1 MAAAPSTTRQWGVTP
16 PISTTLPTAQEL
28 SANDDL
34 IAELKLQNNFESPAE
49 TERRKQVL
57 QLLQRVTIEFVKVV
71 SRKKG
76 LSQAAVE
83 AAGGK
88 IFTYGSYR
96 LGVYGPGSDI
106 DTLVLGP
113 KHVVIDDFFAEFP
126 PLLESMAPQGAV
138 EKITPVPDAFVP
150 LIKLELSGISIDLIF
165 ARLIVPSIPL
175 NLDLKNNDYLRGLDE
190 KEVRSL
196 NGTRVTDEILE
207 LVPQQKTFRLA
218 LRAIKLWAQRR
229 AIYSNIVGFPGG
241 VAWAM
246 LVARVC
252 QLYPQATG
260 SVIVGKFFRIMNK
273 WAWPQPVL
281 LKPIEDGPL
290 QMKVWNPK
298 IYHGDRFHLMPIIT
312 PAYPSMCA
320 THNISMSTKAVI
332 LRELQRGGDIVDK
345 IWAKQATWNDL
356 FKKHSFFTSDYKY
369 YLGVTASSRTK
380 EAESVWS
387 GLVESKVRHLV
398 GALDRKPTIA
408 VAHPFP
414 KGFERI
420 HIVSNEE
427 EAEAVKNGSLK
438 YQDKGTKTETTD
450 EIKDAA
456 HQAAA
461 QSGREDTDV
470 PGAANNT
477 AANDGRIIYTTTYY
491 IGLELKP
498 VEPGASRSLDISS
511 DAQFFKSM
519 CTSWPGYQPG
529 INDLSITHVR
539 NYDLPEDL
547 FQEGEARPTRP
558 KKKVVK
564 KVPAGG
570 QKRSFDSVDVSTYI
584 KIYLATVSTVHVFFT
599 KSRLPRVAWCP

>member
-1 MAAAPSTTRQWGVTP
+1 MSTPPVRQWGVTP
-16 PISTTLPTAQEL
+16 PISTALPTPDEL
-28 SANDDL
+28 AANDDL
-34 IAELKLQNNFESPAE
+34 ISELKAQNNFESPAE

-57 QLLQRVTIEFVKVV
+57 QLIQRVTHEFVKVV

-76 LSQAAVE
+76 LSPAAVE

-106 DTLVLGP
+106 DTLVVGP
-113 KHVVIDDFFAEFP
+113 KHVLIDDFFSDFP
-126 PLLESMAPQGAV
+126 PVLEKMAPPGAI
-138 EKITPVPDAFVP
+138 EKMTPVPDAFVP
-150 LIKLELSGISIDLIF
+150 IIKLELSGISIDLIF
-165 ARLIVPSIPL
+165 ARLIVSSVPL

-252 QLYPQATG
+252 QLYPHATG

-290 QMKVWNPK
+290 QIKVWNPK

-345 IWAKQATWNDL
+345 IFLKQLTWNDL
-356 FKKHSFFTSDYKY
+356 FARHSFFTHDYKY
-369 YLGVTASSRTK
+369 YLSITASSRTK

-387 GLVESKVRHLV
+387 GLVESKIRHLV

-414 KGFERI
+414 KGFERV
-420 HIVSNEE
+420 HIISNEE
-427 EAEAVKNGSLK
+427 EAEAVKNGSTK

-450 EIKDAA
+450 ETKDAA

-461 QSGREDTDV
+461 QSGVENAEV
-470 PGAANNT
+470 EPVGENANG
-477 AANDGRIIYTTTYY
+477 DSRIIYTTTYY

-498 VEPGASRSLDISS
+498 LEPGASRSLDIST
-511 DAQFFKSM
+511 DAQIFKST
-519 CTSWPGYQPG
+519 CTSWAGYQPG

-539 NYDLPEDL
+539 NFDLPEDV
-547 FQEGEARPTRP
+547 FQPGEARPTRP
-558 KKKVVK
+558 KKKVIK
-564 KVPAGG
+564 KPEAGA
-570 QKRSFDSVDVSTYI
+570 QKRGIDSLDDASLPAAKRQVTSNGISSTPTP
-584 KIYLATVSTVHVFFT
+584 A
-599 KSRLPRVAWCP
+599 

>member
-1 MAAAPSTTRQWGVTP
+1 MATPTPTRQWGVTP
-16 PISTTLPTAQEL
+16 PISTTLPTSEEL
-28 SANDDL
+28 AANDDL

-57 QLLQRVTIEFVKVV
+57 QLLQRVTTEFVKLV

-76 LSQAAVE
+76 LSPAAVE

-106 DTLVLGP
+106 DTLVVGP
-113 KHVVIDDFFAEFP
+113 KHVVMDDFFAEFP
-126 PLLESMAPQGAV
+126 PLLEQMAPPGAV

-320 THNISMSTKAVI
+320 THNISMSTKSVL

-356 FKKHSFFTSDYKY
+356 FARHTFFTQDYKY
-369 YLGVTASSRTK
+369 YLSITASSKTK

-398 GALDRKPTIA
+398 GALDRKSTIA

-414 KGFERI
+414 KGFERT
-420 HIVSNEE
+420 HIVNSEE
-427 EAEAVKNGSLK
+427 ETEAVKNGSLK
-438 YQDKGTKTETTD
+438 YQDKGIKTETTD

-470 PGAANNT
+470 PAA
-477 AANDGRIIYTTTYY
+477 AKDVANGDSRTIYTTTYY

-498 VEPGASRSLDISS
+498 IEPGASRSLDISS
-511 DAQFFKSM
+511 DAQIFKST

-529 INDLSITHVR
+529 VNDLSITHVR
-539 NYDLPEDL
+539 NYDLPDDV
-547 FQEGEARPTRP
+547 FQPGETRPSRP

-564 KVPAGG
+564 RVSAGA
-570 QKRSFDSVDVSTYI
+570 QKRTLESVDESPNPPAKRQVTSDGFS
-584 KIYLATVSTVHVFFT
+584 ATAT
-599 KSRLPRVAWCP
+599 PA

>member
-1 MAAAPSTTRQWGVTP
+1 MAAPPAPARQWGVTP
-16 PISTTLPTAQEL
+16 PISTTLPTSEEL
-28 SANDDL
+28 AANDDL

-57 QLLQRVTIEFVKVV
+57 QLLQRVTTEFVKLV

-76 LSQAAVE
+76 LSPAAVE

-126 PLLESMAPQGAV
+126 PLLESMAPQGAI
-138 EKITPVPDAFVP
+138 EKMTPVPDAFVP

-320 THNISMSTKAVI
+320 THNISASTKSVI
-332 LRELQRGGDIVDK
+332 LRELKRGGDLVDK

-356 FKKHSFFTSDYKY
+356 FTRHSFFTEDYKY
-369 YLGVTASSRTK
+369 YLGITASSKTK

-398 GALDRKPTIA
+398 GALDRKSTIA

-414 KGFERI
+414 KGFERT
-420 HIVSNEE
+420 HQVNNGEE
-427 EAEAVKNGSLK
+427 GEAVKNGSLK
-438 YQDKGTKTETTD
+438 YQDKGIKTETTD
-450 EIKDAA
+450 ETKDAA

-461 QSGREDTDV
+461 QSGREDTEV
-470 PGAANNT
+470 PAAADNT
-477 AANDGRIIYTTTYY
+477 VNGDSHIIYTTTYY
-491 IGLELKP
+491 IGLELMP
-498 VEPGASRSLDISS
+498 VDPGASRSLDISS

-529 INDLSITHVR
+529 TNDLSITHVR

-547 FQEGEARPTRP
+547 FQPGETRPTRP

-564 KVPAGG
+564 KAATGG
-570 QKRSFDSVDVSTYI
+570 QKRSFDSLDVSACI
-584 KIYLATVSTVHVFFT
+584 KRVRSCHGHHLPCRLVFY
-599 KSRLPRVAWCP
+599 

>member
-1 MAAAPSTTRQWGVTP
+1 MSTPPVRQWGVTP
-16 PISTTLPTAQEL
+16 PISTALPTPDEL
-28 SANDDL
+28 AANDDL
-34 IAELKLQNNFESPAE
+34 ISELKAQNNFESPAE

-57 QLLQRVTIEFVKVV
+57 QLIQRVTHEFVKVV

-76 LSQAAVE
+76 LSPAAVE

-106 DTLVLGP
+106 DTLVVGP
-113 KHVVIDDFFAEFP
+113 KHVLIDDFFSDFP
-126 PLLESMAPQGAV
+126 PVLEKMAPPGAI
-138 EKITPVPDAFVP
+138 EKMTPVPDAFVP
-150 LIKLELSGISIDLIF
+150 IIKLELSGISIDLIF
-165 ARLIVPSIPL
+165 ARLIVSSVPL

-252 QLYPQATG
+252 QLYPHATG

-345 IWAKQATWNDL
+345 IFLKQLTWNDL
-356 FKKHSFFTSDYKY
+356 FARHSFFTQDYKY
-369 YLGVTASSRTK
+369 YLSITASSRTK
-380 EAESVWS
+380 EAEAVWS
-387 GLVESKVRHLV
+387 GLVESKIRHLV

-414 KGFERI
+414 KGFERV

-427 EAEAVKNGSLK
+427 EAEAVKNGSTK

-450 EIKDAA
+450 ERKDVA

-461 QSGREDTDV
+461 LSGVENAEV
-470 PGAANNT
+470 EPVGEKSANGG
-477 AANDGRIIYTTTYY
+477 DSHIIYTTTYY
-491 IGLELKP
+491 IGLGLKP
-498 VEPGASRSLDISS
+498 LEPGASRSLDIST
-511 DAQFFKSM
+511 DAQIFKST
-519 CTSWPGYQPG
+519 CTSWAGYQPG

-539 NYDLPEDL
+539 NFDLPDDV
-547 FQEGEARPTRP
+547 FQPGETRPTRP
-558 KKKVVK
+558 KKKIIK
-564 KVPAGG
+564 KHEAGA
-570 QKRSFDSVDVSTYI
+570 QKRSIESLDDASLPAAKRQVTSNGVSGTPTP
-584 KIYLATVSTVHVFFT
+584 A
-599 KSRLPRVAWCP
+599 

>member
-1 MAAAPSTTRQWGVTP
+1 MSTPPVRQWGVTP
-16 PISTTLPTAQEL
+16 PISTALPTSDEL
-28 SANDDL
+28 AANDDL
-34 IAELKLQNNFESPAE
+34 ISELKTQNNFESPAE

-57 QLLQRVTIEFVKVV
+57 QLLQRVALEFVKVV

-76 LSQAAVE
+76 LSPAAVE

-106 DTLVLGP
+106 DTLVVGP
-113 KHVVIDDFFAEFP
+113 KHVLIDDFFSDFP
-126 PLLESMAPQGAV
+126 PVLEKMAPPGAI
-138 EKITPVPDAFVP
+138 EKMTPVPDAFVP
-150 LIKLELSGISIDLIF
+150 IIKMELSGISIDLIF
-165 ARLIVPSIPL
+165 ARLIVSSVPL

-290 QMKVWNPK
+290 QIKVWNPK

-320 THNISMSTKAVI
+320 THNVSMSTKAVI

-345 IWAKQATWNDL
+345 IFLKQMTWNDL
-356 FKKHSFFTSDYKY
+356 FARHSFFTQDYKY
-369 YLGVTASSRTK
+369 YLSITASSKTK

-387 GLVESKVRHLV
+387 GLVESKIRHLV
-398 GALDRKPTIA
+398 GALDRKNTIA

-414 KGFERI
+414 KGFERV
-420 HIVSNEE
+420 HLVSSEE
-427 EAEAVKNGSLK
+427 EAEAVKNGSTK

-450 EIKDAA
+450 ETNDIA

-461 QSGREDTDV
+461 QNGVENAEVEPVGQKENGDSRT
-470 PGAANNT
+470 
-477 AANDGRIIYTTTYY
+477 IYTTTYY

-498 VEPGASRSLDISS
+498 LEPGASRSLDIST
-511 DAQFFKSM
+511 DAQIFKST
-519 CTSWPGYQPG
+519 CTSWAGYQPG
-529 INDLSITHVR
+529 INDLAITHVR
-539 NYDLPEDL
+539 NFDLPDDV
-547 FQEGEARPTRP
+547 FQPGETRPTRP
-558 KKKVVK
+558 KKKIIRR
-564 KVPAGG
+564 PEAGA
-570 QKRSFDSVDVSTYI
+570 QKRGIESVDDPSHSAAKRHVASNGISSTPTP
-584 KIYLATVSTVHVFFT
+584 A
-599 KSRLPRVAWCP
+599 